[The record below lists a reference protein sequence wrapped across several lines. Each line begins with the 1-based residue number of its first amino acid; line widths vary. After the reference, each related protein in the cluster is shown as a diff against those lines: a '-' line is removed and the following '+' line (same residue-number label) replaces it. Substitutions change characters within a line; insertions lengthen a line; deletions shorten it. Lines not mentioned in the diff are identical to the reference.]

1 MPNIILVGFMGTGK
15 TVVGQ
20 ELSNK
25 LNMPLI
31 DTDDVIEEDS
41 CMIIS
46 DIFAQF
52 GEPHFRDLESEA
64 VRKVS
69 HLDGYVISAGGGAV
83 IRESNVFEFKKN
95 GIVFCLNATPE
106 TIFKRV
112 SHETHRPLL
121 QTEDPMKRIRELLEQ
136 RAPYYARADYT
147 IKTSGRSVSDIAS
160 EIARIF
166 AERSLERKRH
176 HG

>member
-1 MPNIILVGFMGTGK
+1 MPNIVLVGFMGTGK

-41 CMIIS
+41 GMIIS

-64 VRKVS
+64 VKKVS
-69 HLDGYVISAGGGAV
+69 RLDRYVISAGGGAV
-83 IRESNVFEFKKN
+83 IRESNVQEFKKN
-95 GIVFCLNATPE
+95 GIVFSLSATPE

-121 QTEDPMKRIRELLEQ
+121 QAEDPMKRIRELLEQ
-136 RAPYYARADYT
+136 RAPYYALADYT
-147 IKTSGRSVSDIAS
+147 IETSEKSISDIAS
-160 EIARIF
+160 EIAKIF
-166 AERSLERKRH
+166 AEKNDLKV
-176 HG
+176 

>member
-1 MPNIILVGFMGTGK
+1 MPNIVLVGFMGTGK

-20 ELSNK
+20 ELSK
-25 LNMPLI
+25 RLNMPLI

-41 CMIIS
+41 DMIIS

-52 GEPHFRDLESEA
+52 GEPHFRDLESKA

-69 HLDGYVISAGGGAV
+69 RLDRYVISAGGGAV
-83 IRESNVFEFKKN
+83 IRESNVFELKKN
-95 GIVFCLNATPE
+95 GIVFCLSATPE

-121 QTEDPMKRIRELLEQ
+121 QTKDPMERIRELLEQ
-136 RAPYYARADYT
+136 RAPYYARADY
-147 IKTSGRSVSDIAS
+147 IIETSERSVSDIAS
-160 EIARIF
+160 EIAQIF
-166 AERSLERKRH
+166 ERKQH
-176 HG
+176 HGSASE